1 MAFYSFVIILFGL
14 VGLLRF
20 VLLLFM
26 IFLENVL
33 ILKGILRQAALY
45 HLHLGPVCVVISGFS
60 APVSLAVLVGN
71 GNNSVWWFGCLWNI
85 F

>member
-20 VLLLFM
+20 VMLLFM
-26 IFLENVL
+26 ILLSMENVL
-33 ILKGILRQAALY
+33 ELKGILRQAALY

-71 GNNSVWWFGCLWNI
+71 GNNSVFKCYT
-85 F
+85 